1 MFLHPWIVALGAAA
15 AVLPVAIHFLTRPKP
30 TRLAL
35 STIRFVREAVNQRR
49 ARHWLRDFLVLALR
63 TAAVVLL
70 AAAIAR
76 PFFGGSREPVLDDSA
91 KVVRVV
97 LLDVSQSMA
106 AQSKGITS
114 LDRGRPIA
122 AQELQFRQELRANLL
137 LAAAQPQAV
146 FASASTNFSALR
158 DALATAAALPQR
170 LNVQPAIDL
179 AGEMLSAEGA
189 ADARRELVVV
199 SDFQRNNWA
208 TANFDSLPQGTVIRL
223 ESAAPAEGAGNF
235 AITRVGL
242 AGRAES
248 GQEVRL
254 EADVGNF
261 TAAAATV
268 RAEVRLGEASYQL
281 SGTCPPLVKTTLTTT
296 IRAGAA
302 GWQLGEA
309 RLVGIEDALAADNVR
324 PCAFEVV
331 PPPTYAFITSE
342 PEQRKPSSTYYLER
356 ALAPVEATDPASRKR
371 IVRVDP
377 EQLDRQSLA
386 AADLVLIDHPGQLS
400 AESIAIL
407 ASMLKRGR
415 GMLYVAA
422 EPVDA
427 ANLKLL
433 TDAVGPVLK
442 LPVEFAPVPVGQDR
456 RHLFLGQVQRDA
468 PLFAMFGDQLSG
480 LTGPL
485 RFSGGLVSRSQAG
498 GLADDVLA
506 AYSDGSACLVMTTGQ
521 GASLAVLN
529 ADLEQS
535 NLPTSPL
542 FVPLVGEITR
552 ILVAGKQAGGEQ
564 PSGEPLSIALPGKVD
579 RADELAVQGPPT
591 SAGDRGE
598 LTQEPLGIVWRSPA
612 AAAPGVYQ
620 VKRAGETIFAL
631 ATVIPDEEADLR
643 SLSADVFQTRLA
655 GQRDIRF
662 RAYSAGQTPERD
674 RLWTWLAVACAAC
687 VLGEFVALR
696 LFRT

>member
-1 MFLHPWIVALGAAA
+1 MFLHPWILALGAAA
-15 AVLPVAIHFLTRPKP
+15 AVLPVLIHWLTRPRP

-35 STIRFVREAVNQRR
+35 STIRFVREAVHQRR

-76 PFFGGSREPVLDDSA
+76 PFFGESREPVLDHSA

-122 AQELQFRQELRANLL
+122 AQELQFRQGLRANLI
-137 LAAAQPQAV
+137 LAAAQPRAV
-146 FASASTNFSALR
+146 FASASTNFAALR
-158 DALATAAALPQR
+158 ESLATAGALPQR
-170 LNVQPAIDL
+170 LNVQQAVNL
-179 AGEMLSAEGA
+179 AGEMLSAEGE

-199 SDFQRNNWA
+199 SDFQRTNWA
-208 TANFDSLPQGTVIRL
+208 TANFDSLPQGTIIRL
-223 ESAAPAEGAGNF
+223 ESAAPPEAVGNF
-235 AITRVGL
+235 ALTRVGL

-248 GQEVRL
+248 GQEMRL

-261 TAAAATV
+261 TVAAATV

-296 IRAGAA
+296 IRAGAV

-309 RLVGIEDALAADNVR
+309 RLIGIEDALAADNAR

-331 PPPTYAFITSE
+331 PPPIYAFITGE

-356 ALAPVEATDPASRKR
+356 ALAPVEATDPAASKR
-371 IVRVDP
+371 IVRIDP
-377 EQLDRQSLA
+377 VQLDRQSLA
-386 AADLVLIDHPGQLS
+386 AADLVLLDHPGQLS
-400 AESIAIL
+400 SESIAIL

-415 GMLYVAA
+415 GILYVAA

-433 TDAVGPVLK
+433 ADAVGPTLK
-442 LPVEFAPVPVGQDR
+442 LPVEFAPVPVGQAR
-456 RHLFLGQVQRDA
+456 RNLFLGQVQRDA
-468 PLFAMFGDQLSG
+468 PPFAIFGDQLSG

-485 RFSGGLVSRSQAG
+485 RFSGGLISRPQAG

-506 AYSDGSACLVMTTGQ
+506 AHSDGSACLVMSTGQ

-552 ILVAGKQAGGEQ
+552 MLVASKQVGGEQ

-579 RADELAVQGPPT
+579 RADELAVAGPEGT
-591 SAGDRGE
+591 ADGSGE
-598 LTQEPLGIVWRSPA
+598 LTQEPLGIVWRSTA
-612 AAAPGVYQ
+612 AATPGIYRVN
-620 VKRAGETIFAL
+620 RAGETIFAL

-643 SLSADVFQTRLA
+643 SLSADVFRTRLA
-655 GQRDIRF
+655 GERDVRF
-662 RAYSAGQTPERD
+662 REYSADQAHERD

-687 VLGEFVALR
+687 VLGEFVVLR